1 MRKEIEINVKHMV
14 SPDATS
20 CAYGEDV
27 DGYVMA
33 CHYHVRR
40 NRTHGRKAPM
50 EFDLPKCL
58 LFECWLDKPF
68 HKCEACKQACK
79 DKTDWPPTLYKSC
92 AIWLDG
98 RLKDDYLLSQLHI
111 TLHSLPRHLREVQDR
126 EERLRGAQGVCAWA
140 EPQPERVP
148 PRLRGQAPGA
158 WQEAVSRKW
167 I

>member
-50 EFDLPKCL
+50 EFNLPKCL

-79 DKTDWPPTLYKSC
+79 GKTD
-92 AIWLDG
+92 
-98 RLKDDYLLSQLHI
+98 
-111 TLHSLPRHLREVQDR
+111 
-126 EERLRGAQGVCAWA
+126 
-140 EPQPERVP
+140 
-148 PRLRGQAPGA
+148 
-158 WQEAVSRKW
+158 
-167 I
+167 